1 MLNYQFIRK
10 DPKQYA
16 ILKYGE
22 ITSTNTCGITAYSW
36 SWMEKET
43 WSTLILD
50 LTGYFNLP
58 WEEDDLFWLFRE
70 VVFEIPAKFRRKEYY
85 IRSLPSYSDFVCGYR
100 CHVISTIFHIIQW
113 TKRHFHRSIY
123 HPECTKYE
131 KFHKNLLQTHENM
144 GSWTCQVLQRNVRLP
159 SGSSKVCLLILKL
172 APFVTQIYW
181 DCVANKRLDRVRF
194 SNFSSVQSSL

>member
-43 WSTLILD
+43 WSTLIPD

-58 WEEDDLFWLFRE
+58 WEEGDLFWLFRE

-100 CHVISTIFHIIQW
+100 CHVILTIFHIIQW

-123 HPECTKYE
+123 HPECSKYE
-131 KFHKNLLQTHENM
+131 KFHKNLLQTHEIWDHELANFYKQM
-144 GSWTCQVLQRNVRLP
+144 YACPLAQVR
-159 SGSSKVCLLILKL
+159 LLILKL
-172 APFVTQIYW
+172 ASFVRQIYW
-181 DCVANKRLDRVRF
+181 DCVTNKRLDRVRF
-194 SNFSSVQSSL
+194 RNFSSVQSSL